1 MRIPDDVR
9 DRIRE
14 LIWSRADKLGWSSL
28 NDSERARRYEQ
39 WTRDAEIGG
48 TLAHYMDARKVRV
61 YIKDSLL
68 KPYERARLSGT
79 EQQIL
84 GRLGIPANSDVA
96 LRYIKPHGIAFADGK
111 LVSWGNS
118 RDWKLI
124 LMAMFERVA
133 SRQGS
138 SAFATVLL
146 ENGKTRDAATRKLV
160 REAASRLGIQRME
173 WIERQ

>member
-9 DRIRE
+9 DRLRE
-14 LIWSRADKLGWSSL
+14 EIWSRADKLGWSAL
-28 NDSERARRYEQ
+28 NAAERARRYEQ
-39 WTRDAEIGG
+39 WSRDRDIGG

-84 GRLGIPANSDVA
+84 GRLGIPAESEVVD
-96 LRYIKPHGIAFADGK
+96 RYIKPHGIVFTDGRI
-111 LVSWGNS
+111 VSWGNS

-124 LMAMFERVA
+124 LMAMFERTA
-133 SRQGS
+133 SRSGS
-138 SAFATVLL
+138 SAFGVVLL
-146 ENGKTRDAATRKLV
+146 ENGKTRDAAMRSVV
-160 REAASRLGIQRME
+160 RAAATRLGVERME
-173 WIERQ
+173 WID

>member
-9 DRIRE
+9 DRLRE
-14 LIWSRADKLGWSSL
+14 LIWSRADKLGWSAL
-28 NDSERARRYEQ
+28 NDPERARRYEQ
-39 WTRDAEIGG
+39 WTRDPEIGG

-84 GRLGIPANSDVA
+84 GRLGIPADSEVA
-96 LRYIKPHGIAFADGK
+96 LRYIKPHGIVFADGK
-111 LVSWGNS
+111 IVSWGNS
-118 RDWKLI
+118 RDWKLV
-124 LMAMFERVA
+124 LMAMFERA
-133 SRQGS
+133 ALRPGS
-138 SAFATVLL
+138 LPFGSVLL

-160 REAASRLGIQRME
+160 REAASRLGIERME
-173 WIERQ
+173 WLD

>member
-1 MRIPDDVR
+1 MRIPDEVR
-9 DRIRE
+9 DRLRD

-28 NDSERARRYEQ
+28 NDVERSRRYEQ
-39 WTRDAEIGG
+39 WTRDPQIGG

-84 GRLGIPANSDVA
+84 GRLGIPADGEVA

-111 LVSWGNS
+111 IVSWGNS
-118 RDWKLI
+118 RDWKLV
-124 LMAMFERVA
+124 LMAMFERTA
-133 SRQGS
+133 LRPGS
-138 SAFATVLL
+138 SPYGTVLL
-146 ENGKTRDAATRKLV
+146 ENGKTRDAASRKLV
-160 REAASRLGIQRME
+160 RDAASRLGIERME
-173 WIERQ
+173 WLD